1 MLWFRPSSTTRLVSS
16 SKRDKS
22 TLPKILSIS
31 GCDRFP
37 TSWSCGTVSA
47 GRRNFV
53 SFQQGTPTTTTITT
67 GGWCCWTDSSY
78 YRDQHHQRWDRFFSS
93 SVDSTTTATTGTMN
107 EESNDTDNSNNHY
120 EFKAETRQLLDIV
133 THSLYTDR
141 EVFLRE
147 LVSNAS
153 DACEKLRHLQAA
165 NMLSSSSSSSSNN
178 DVDSSSSTVDEN
190 EKEIPLEIRI
200 TTNDVDQTLTISD
213 TGIGFTKDDMIKNL
227 GTIAASGS
235 KAFVQALQAR
245 PPEDRAG
252 VTAASQG
259 IIGKFGV
266 GFYSSFM
273 VGDVVHV
280 RSR

>member
-1 MLWFRPSSTTRLVSS
+1 MLLFRPSSYTLRFVS
-16 SKRDKS
+16 SKRGNSSSRK
-22 TLPKILSIS
+22 LLSV
-31 GCDRFP
+31 
-37 TSWSCGTVSA
+37 SWSDHLPSSLLNGNLSA

-53 SFQQGTPTTTTITT
+53 GLQQLSTGTTA
-67 GGWCCWTDSSY
+67 GCCWTDTSY
-78 YRDQHHQRWDRFFSS
+78 RREHPPRWDRSFSS
-93 SVDSTTTATTGTMN
+93 SVDYTTDATANSTI
-107 EESNDTDNSNNHY
+107 EEQSTNTSNY

-165 NMLSSSSSSSSNN
+165 NMVSSSNIN
-178 DVDSSSSTVDEN
+178 DNKNEGAGSNTVDEHN
-190 EKEIPLEIRI
+190 NDLPLEIHI
-200 TTNDVDQTLTISD
+200 TTNLVDQTLTISD

-245 PPEDRAG
+245 PADDTAG
-252 VTAASQG
+252 VTLASQG

>member
-1 MLWFRPSSTTRLVSS
+1 VGLEQSTT
-16 SKRDKS
+16 
-22 TLPKILSIS
+22 I
-31 GCDRFP
+31 
-37 TSWSCGTVSA
+37 
-47 GRRNFV
+47 
-53 SFQQGTPTTTTITT
+53 
-67 GGWCCWTDSSY
+67 GGWTGSSY
-78 YRDQHHQRWDRFFSS
+78 YREQHYQRFFSS
-93 SVDSTTTATTGTMN
+93 SVDSTTTTTTTGTMN
-107 EESNDTDNSNNHY
+107 EESNDTDNSNNNY

-165 NMLSSSSSSSSNN
+165 NMLSRSSSDNG
-178 DVDSSSSTVDEN
+178 VDEN
-190 EKEIPLEIRI
+190 DKEIPLEIRI
-200 TTNDVDQTLTISD
+200 TTNDMDQTLTISD
-213 TGIGFTKDDMIKNL
+213 TGIGFTKDDMIRNL

>member
-1 MLWFRPSSTTRLVSS
+1 MGFQQPVTGTTSTT
-16 SKRDKS
+16 
-22 TLPKILSIS
+22 
-31 GCDRFP
+31 G
-37 TSWSCGTVSA
+37 
-47 GRRNFV
+47 
-53 SFQQGTPTTTTITT
+53 
-67 GGWCCWTDSSY
+67 CCWTETSY
-78 YRDQHHQRWDRFFSS
+78 RREHHPRWDRFFSS
-93 SVDSTTTATTGTMN
+93 SADDTTDTSANSSTVTSTIEEQTTSS
-107 EESNDTDNSNNHY
+107 SNY

-165 NMLSSSSSSSSNN
+165 NMVSSSNGSDN
-178 DVDSSSSTVDEN
+178 KNEVAGSSTVEEN
-190 EKEIPLEIRI
+190 NNDLPLEIHI
-200 TTNDVDQTLTISD
+200 TTNLVDQTLTISD

-245 PPEDRAG
+245 PANDTAG
-252 VTAASQG
+252 VTLASQG